1 MTADERRPRE
11 HEHVNNPPLQTYIYD
26 IGSKLVWLAPSN
38 SPRLITIP
46 VPESPLSRDLAPAP
60 MWLRWESGRQWED
73 PGREAGPGRGCNTR
87 EKAQFLKLPLL
98 NVISYFLKFWQD
110 WNGKINGLQSRL
122 KITFTTLLQHK
133 TQKSLFM
140 EILRRK
146 DSDLKAKTEYFQS
159 NYFIHAGKWKAK

>member
-1 MTADERRPRE
+1 MCIVDSVFLGIHVFKREKRTFPTKYYHWIFDQTEWVRGQVGAGGKICERK
-11 HEHVNNPPLQTYIYD
+11 D
-26 IGSKLVWLAPSN
+26 I
-38 SPRLITIP
+38 
-46 VPESPLSRDLAPAP
+46 
-60 MWLRWESGRQWED
+60 
-73 PGREAGPGRGCNTR
+73 
-87 EKAQFLKLPLL
+87 KAQFLKLPLL

>member
-1 MTADERRPRE
+1 MIVDSSLGISCFQERE
-11 HEHVNNPPLQTYIYD
+11 EN
-26 IGSKLVWLAPSN
+26 
-38 SPRLITIP
+38 ITNKI
-46 VPESPLSRDLAPAP
+46 LSLDFWPDRVSE
-60 MWLRWESGRQWED
+60 W
-73 PGREAGPGRGCNTR
+73 PGRGGAATR
-87 EKAQFLKLPLL
+87 GKMCERKDMKAQFLKLPLL

-146 DSDLKAKTEYFQS
+146 DSDLKAKKNIFKVIILYMQENEKQN
-159 NYFIHAGKWKAK
+159 NYSLFGASSYTLF

>member
-1 MTADERRPRE
+1 MWIVDSSPGFSNIGIHVFKREKRTFTTKYYHWIFDQTEWVSGQGGAATRGKMCERK
-11 HEHVNNPPLQTYIYD
+11 D
-26 IGSKLVWLAPSN
+26 I
-38 SPRLITIP
+38 
-46 VPESPLSRDLAPAP
+46 
-60 MWLRWESGRQWED
+60 
-73 PGREAGPGRGCNTR
+73 
-87 EKAQFLKLPLL
+87 KAQFLKLPLL

-146 DSDLKAKTEYFQS
+146 DSDLKAKTENIFKVIILYMQENEKQN
-159 NYFIHAGKWKAK
+159 NYSLFGASSYTLF

>member
-1 MTADERRPRE
+1 MWILRQGFPRYSCFQEREKRTFSTKY
-11 HEHVNNPPLQTYIYD
+11 HWIFDQTEW
-26 IGSKLVWLAPSN
+26 V
-38 SPRLITIP
+38 
-46 VPESPLSRDLAPAP
+46 
-60 MWLRWESGRQWED
+60 SGRGGVATQGKMCERKD
-73 PGREAGPGRGCNTR
+73 I
-87 EKAQFLKLPLL
+87 KAQFLKLPLL

-146 DSDLKAKTEYFQS
+146 DSDLKAKTENIFKVIILYMQENEKQN
-159 NYFIHAGKWKAK
+159 NYSLFGASSYTLF